1 MTCRGPFQVL
11 RPELSLATQQN
22 GDWQA
27 FQHLAS
33 RQAFKDAWNTGLRTW
48 RNWMELEIGI
58 TKQGWTT
65 YFHRFLS
72 LRTVYIIALG
82 MMWFLGG
89 MKCDWCDLV
98 SRWRVVW
105 DEVDETWVDWRLHV
119 CIQGRTEASGDDYG
133 MCWYQKPLIL
143 YNKYWEYVLISWFL
157 ANS

>member
-11 RPELSLATQQN
+11 RPELSFATQQN

-33 RQAFKDAWNTGLRTW
+33 RKAFNDAWKTRLRNW
-48 RNWMELEIGI
+48 RNWMELEIGSQQNKVGPRI
-58 TKQGWTT
+58 
-65 YFHRFLS
+65 FIDFFSPR
-72 LRTVYIIALG
+72 RVYIIALG

-89 MKCDWCDLV
+89 MKCDWRVLV

-105 DEVDETWVDWRLHV
+105 DEVEETWVDWHFHV

-133 MCWYQKPLIL
+133 MFWYQKPLNITV
-143 YNKYWEYVLISWFL
+143 YN
-157 ANS
+157 